1 MFPTLSAADI
11 RHMQRFGHVACFRDG
26 EMIFQAGKTSF
37 GLMLVLKG
45 GIEVDRYDG
54 WATPPM

>member
-1 MFPTLSAADI
+1 
-11 RHMQRFGHVACFRDG
+11 
-26 EMIFQAGKTSF
+26 MIFQAGKTSF